1 MKRTIYINTHTH
13 TLHIYTH
20 ILHMHI
26 YIEESLCFTAEI
38 KLEKSLKS
46 DSKISQFFLL
56 S

>member
-1 MKRTIYINTHTH
+1 MKRTIYINTHTLH
-13 TLHIYTH
+13 TYTH
-20 ILHMHI
+20 ILHMYI
-26 YIEESLCFTAEI
+26 YTEESLCFTAEI